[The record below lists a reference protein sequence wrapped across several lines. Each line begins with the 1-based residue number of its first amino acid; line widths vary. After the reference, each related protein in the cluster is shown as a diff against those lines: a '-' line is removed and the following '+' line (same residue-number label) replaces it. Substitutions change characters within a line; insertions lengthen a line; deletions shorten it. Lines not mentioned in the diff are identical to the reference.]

1 MYRYPYRLKQSAMK
15 TFKKIVKTVLAIVCF
30 TSIILAGAEN
40 MDGSCNL
47 AWTLTWIAVA
57 YVSGRQYGKLDKSC
71 NR

>member
-1 MYRYPYRLKQSAMK
+1 MK

-40 MDGSCNL
+40 LDGSCNLAGAENLDGSCNL